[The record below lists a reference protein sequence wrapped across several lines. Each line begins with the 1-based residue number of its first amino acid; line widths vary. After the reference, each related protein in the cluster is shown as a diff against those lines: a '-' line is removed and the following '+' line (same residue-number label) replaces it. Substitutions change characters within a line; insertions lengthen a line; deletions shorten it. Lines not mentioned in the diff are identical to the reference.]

1 MVRREIRKK
10 GGILVCPVRRGR
22 RSWDDKVG
30 VERATKSEVPVSGQ
44 RKGRQVE
51 EQCRLTQPKY

>member
-51 EQCRLTQPKY
+51 E